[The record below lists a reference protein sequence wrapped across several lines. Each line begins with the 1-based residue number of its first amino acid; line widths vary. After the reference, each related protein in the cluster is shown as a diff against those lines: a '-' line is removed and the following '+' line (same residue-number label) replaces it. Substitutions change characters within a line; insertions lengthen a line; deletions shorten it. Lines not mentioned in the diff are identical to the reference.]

1 MSYEGQ
7 YILNLW
13 HPVVTVEGLLE
24 LADDKESVQTK
35 DKRQD

>member
-1 MSYEGQ
+1 MYNGQ

-24 LADDKESVQTK
+24 FVDDKVSAQTR
-35 DKRQD
+35 DKRKD